1 MLPIDEK
8 QTNNYNNTIR
18 KKSIKCNNRFKI
30 LKTSNLFL
38 ETRN

>member
-18 KKSIKCNNRFKI
+18 KKWIKYNNNKRSTKEI
-30 LKTSNLFL
+30 LK
-38 ETRN
+38 